1 MGKEREMDNELS
13 VREGSVVNGIFGGE
27 ESDACDSWCGWERA
41 GGGGKRRVR
50 EQLRGGRGKMT

>member
-1 MGKEREMDNELS
+1 MDNELS